1 MIQLS
6 NRSAAFFL
14 ITHIF
19 LFSGCVSTPEQEK
32 IGNEQSNDI
41 DITTKVHTLIVD
53 EPSLRRY
60 DINIRSTKGIVEL
73 SGFVNSR
80 DDINKALAIA
90 RSVSGVKSI
99 RNDLRIHP
107 GGGDY

>member
-1 MIQLS
+1 M
-6 NRSAAFFL
+6 
-14 ITHIF
+14 
-19 LFSGCVSTPEQEK
+19 
-32 IGNEQSNDI
+32 
-41 DITTKVHTLIVD
+41 HTAIAN

-60 DINIRSTKGIVEL
+60 DINVRSAKGVVEL

-80 DDINKALAIA
+80 DDINKALGIA
-90 RSVSGVKSI
+90 RSVSDVKSI